1 MGMKMRLLEV
11 MIVPRRVARELLA
24 EKSLKWP
31 LAIVLALGL
40 LGSIGFLIS
49 YFQHVYPPPR
59 EMIEAWGE
67 FAMLPFFNIPAER
80 YRLFLAEIMVPF
92 LLAVWIMMAGSAR
105 LLSLLLGGK
114 VTYRQY
120 LVLFAYSF
128 FSFYLIASI
137 LDMIYSGMMAGMIMS
152 ALRGEYGPLVRQGFI
167 LYPAFFWMTA
177 LGLAGIY
184 NGIVCQEGEGWAWWK
199 SVLVAAV
206 TFFWAMIAITFTL
219 R

>member
-1 MGMKMRLLEV
+1 MRLLK
-11 MIVPRRVARELLA
+11 IIIAPRRTACELLA
-24 EKSLKWP
+24 ERTLTWP

-40 LGSIGFLIS
+40 ISSISFYIS
-49 YFQHVYPPPR
+49 YLQHAYPPPQ
-59 EMIEAWGE
+59 EMIEAWGT
-67 FAMLPFFNIPAER
+67 FSMLPFFNIPAES

-92 LLAVWIMMAGSAR
+92 LLGIWILMAGSAR
-105 LLSLLLGGK
+105 LISILLGGK

-137 LDMIYSGMMAGMIMS
+137 LDTIYSGLMFPMIMS

-167 LYPAFFWMTA
+167 LYPAFFWVTA
-177 LGLAGIY
+177 LGMAGIY
-184 NGIVCQEGEGWAWWK
+184 NGIVCQEGEGWAVWK
-199 SVLVAAV
+199 SVLVAVV
-206 TFFWAMIAITFTL
+206 TFVWPMVAISFTL